1 MANGDLGNGPRRGS
15 RDNFDGLRRLGE
27 EIEQPRRS
35 PRQPARPVVDEGAS
49 QGRRAP
55 RRRVSARVRRR
66 RIGAVFLVLV
76 LLIVGVFGGSWLYLR
91 YRFGKIPSVNIAA
104 EAAVVSGQPVNF
116 LVIGSDSRAGLTGA
130 MAAQA
135 GSVAM
140 VQGQRSDVVQIWHVD
155 PNAGT
160 IALLSIPRDT
170 MVSMGSLT
178 STVGRFNRINTAY
191 GEGPNPLVKLI
202 EGNFGI
208 PINHVLQVHFSGFVG
223 ATDALGGVWMNFP
236 YPSRD
241 AYSGLSISSPGCQ
254 LLTGTQALAVARSR
268 HYQYEANGLWLYD
281 GTSDFGRI
289 QRQGAFLRALID
301 SAKSKYNP
309 LTINAFLSSIPDG
322 ITKDSNL
329 GFNELLGL
337 ALRYHSIDPNS
348 LVTQT
353 LPTTSV
359 GYVSPWGDVLF
370 VDQPAAQEMLTN
382 IFGSQL
388 MAPQTPPP
396 NPSLETP
403 QPAKVAVTTT
413 PQAPAKPAMSSDP
426 IATPTTT
433 PPPSFDPTPC
443 VPH

>member
-1 MANGDLGNGPRRGS
+1 
-15 RDNFDGLRRLGE
+15 
-27 EIEQPRRS
+27 
-35 PRQPARPVVDEGAS
+35 VV
-49 QGRRAP
+49 
-55 RRRVSARVRRR
+55 
-66 RIGAVFLVLV
+66 LVLV
-76 LLIVGVFGGSWLYLR
+76 LLVAMVFGGSWLYLR
-91 YRFGKIPSVNIAA
+91 YRFGKIPSVNVTA

-155 PNAGT
+155 PKAGT

-170 MVSMGSLT
+170 MVSMGSLS

-191 GEGPNPLVKLI
+191 GEGPNPLVSLI
-202 EGNFGI
+202 ENNFGI
-208 PINHVLQVHFSGFVG
+208 PINHVLQVRFSGFVG
-223 ATDALGGVWMNFP
+223 ATDSLGGVWMNFP
-236 YPSRD
+236 YPARD
-241 AYSGLSISSPGCQ
+241 AYSGLSITSPGCQ

-268 HYQYEANGLWLYD
+268 HYEYDADGRWLYD

-309 LTINAFLSSIPDG
+309 LTINAFLAAIPEG

-370 VDQPAAQEMLTN
+370 VDQPAAQQMITA

-388 MAPQTPPP
+388 TAPRTPPP
-396 NPSLETP
+396 NPSLQTP
-403 QPAKVAVTTT
+403 QPPAVTTT
-413 PQAPAKPAMSSDP
+413 TTSPPASKQASSSGAVP
-426 IATPTTT
+426 TPTTT

-443 VPH
+443 APH